1 LIRAA
6 AAPSAA
12 LKRDGGEPEAR
23 HVFNVAR
30 SLGGKAWRAREFDER
45 IARAIAEQHDL
56 PFLIGR
62 ILAARGVALDRVS
75 GFLDPTL
82 RREMPDPSRLN
93 DMDRAARRIADAIEG
108 GEKIAL
114 IADYDVDGAASAAL
128 IARYLGA
135 FGRAPAVH
143 VPDRITEG
151 YGPNAAALAR
161 LAGEGAQLIV
171 TVDCGIASADAFATV
186 AGACDVIVLDHHQ
199 AGEELPDI
207 AAVVNPNRADDV
219 SGLGYLAAAGVVFLT
234 LVAVS
239 RELRRR
245 GYFSGRSEPDL
256 MRLLPLVAL
265 ATVCD
270 VVPLAG
276 LNRAFVAQGLKLMA
290 RRQFVGLVKLAERA
304 RMSGPASV
312 YHLGFLLGPRINAGG
327 RIGRSE
333 LGYRLLASD
342 DGGATDAIA
351 AELEAL
357 NAERQA
363 IEAAALEEACA
374 MVEAGAAGS
383 GRAIVVA
390 SPNWHPG
397 IVGLVAARLVERY
410 RRPAV
415 AISIGEDGQG
425 RGSGRS
431 IAGVDLGA
439 AIRAGVGAGKLA
451 RGGGHAMAAG
461 LTLAAG
467 DIAAFAAFLDARLA
481 AELAACAHDNR
492 LSIDA
497 PLAAGGATRELMT
510 LIERAGPYGSGHAE
524 PRFALA
530 AHRVAFAKTVGNGHV
545 RASLK
550 ADDGSILDAIAF
562 RAAGTALGEAL
573 CGEGARVLHI
583 AGRLMRDHWQGRDTV
598 QLMIEDA
605 ALPR

>member
-1 LIRAA
+1 M
-6 AAPSAA
+6 
-12 LKRDGGEPEAR
+12 
-23 HVFNVAR
+23 FNVAH
-30 SLGGKAWRAREFDER
+30 SLGGRAWRARDFDER

-62 ILAARGVALDRVS
+62 ILAARGVALDAVE

-82 RREMPDPSRLN
+82 RREMPDPSRLR
-93 DMDRAARRIADAIEG
+93 DMDRAAGRIADAIEG

-135 FGRAPAVH
+135 FGLAPAVH
-143 VPDRITEG
+143 VPDRIREG
-151 YGPNAAALAR
+151 YGPNAEALGRLVGDGAR
-161 LAGEGAQLIV
+161 LIV
-171 TVDCGIASADAFATV
+171 TVDCGIAAADAFAAI
-186 AGACDVIVLDHHQ
+186 AGRCDVIVLDHHQ

-207 AAVVNPNRADDV
+207 AGVVNPNRADDA

-245 GYFSGRSEPDL
+245 GHFSGRGEPDL
-256 MRLLPLVAL
+256 LGLVPLVAL

-276 LNRAFVAQGLKLMA
+276 LNRAFVAQGLKLMR
-290 RRQFVGLVKLAERA
+290 RRQFTGLVKLAERA

-333 LGYRLLASD
+333 LGYRLLSSD
-342 DGGATDAIA
+342 DGEAAEAIA

-357 NAERQA
+357 NAERQM
-363 IEAAALEEACA
+363 IEAAALEEASA
-374 MVEAGAAGS
+374 MVEAGETGS
-383 GRAIVVA
+383 ARAPALVVA
-390 SPNWHPG
+390 SANWHPG

-415 AISIGEDGQG
+415 AIAIGEDGQG

-431 IAGVDLGA
+431 IAGVDLGT
-439 AIRAGVGAGKLA
+439 AIRACVGAGKLA

-467 DIAAFAAFLDARLA
+467 DIAVFADFLAARLA
-481 AELAACAHDNR
+481 DQVALRADDNR
-492 LSIDA
+492 LSIDG

-510 LIERAGPYGSGHAE
+510 LLERAGPYGTGHAE
-524 PRFALA
+524 PRFAFA
-530 AHRVAFAKTVGNGHV
+530 AHRVAFAKTVGSGHV
-545 RASLK
+545 RASLR
-550 ADDGSILDAIAF
+550 AEDGSTLDAIAF
-562 RAAGTALGEAL
+562 RAAGTPLGEAL
-573 CGEGARVLHI
+573 CGGGARVLHV
-583 AGRLMRDHWQGRDTV
+583 AGRLKRDHWQGRDAV